1 LIGSLFTRFRSETD
15 SSDCAA
21 LGDDPEWNELVAWA
35 GVESASAAPAGAESR
50 DEETPASEDDA
61 VESDDWDSMIAQAK
75 ATTPAPAPLDEISI
89 RHARQ
94 AEAAPAPESEDWDA
108 IIAQA
113 KATTPAPLLHDEL
126 STRRARQASFMSRP
140 QHQPDLG
147 LDAWDIALRR
157 AKQG

>member
-50 DEETPASEDDA
+50 DEETPASEDVA
-61 VESDDWDSMIAQAK
+61 ESDDWDSMIAQAK
-75 ATTPAPAPLDEISI
+75 ATTPAPSARDEIST
-89 RHARQ
+89 RRARQ
-94 AEAAPAPESEDWDA
+94 PAAAPPSESEDWDA

-113 KATTPAPLLHDEL
+113 KATTPAPSPPDEI
-126 STRRARQASFMSRP
+126 STRRARQASFMSRA